1 MLEFIARS
9 FELTDSLSSEHA
21 LSLGTAAVRL
31 GQPGQAAQVGELC
44 TSLLEPSAYNLQV
57 VVVLLRATVEEHG
70 VPGATR
76 VLEGIIQL
84 LAEHWGGLGE
94 EAAQGSQP
102 ELVEKRRL
110 KRSQYFDSVLEQIY
124 DWLSRT
130 EQQRGGVA
138 LGAELRAQGVDWSAL
153 CDRVRAAL
161 ESRGLRVGRLSAMAE
176 LLRALSSS
184 NVTLNTAAALSGDNP
199 EASAVAASGSAA
211 LGSAAGPAPSDAGD
225 AALASASGGSIA
237 VNSSVST
244 GGALAAEEATVTLR
258 VSARYRELEQSLAAF
273 QKVLSKKEFTKA
285 RLIAEDI
292 KERIEN
298 FDVVQ
303 HFPGLFGDYFLGIA
317 RHSRELYERS
327 GNVDEPQWSALRRLY
342 QTDPA
347 RFLAAEE
354 PHGRRPGDRS

>member
-9 FELTDSLSSEHA
+9 FELTDSLNSEHA

-31 GQPGQAAQVGELC
+31 EQPGQAAQVRELC
-44 TSLLEPSAYNLQV
+44 EGLLEPSAYNLQV
-57 VVVLLRATVEEHG
+57 VVVLLRATVEENG
-70 VPGATR
+70 VPGAAR

-84 LAEHWGGLGE
+84 LAEHWGGLSE
-94 EAAQGSQP
+94 DAAGTLQP
-102 ELVEKRRL
+102 ELAAKRQL
-110 KRSQYFDSVLEQIY
+110 KRAQYFDSALEQIY

-138 LGAELRAQGVDWSAL
+138 LGAELRAQGVDWAAL

-161 ESRGLRVGRLSAMAE
+161 ENRGLRVGRLSATAE

-184 NVTLNTAAALSGDNP
+184 NVVAAASVNVVPALSGANP
-199 EASAVAASGSAA
+199 EASSSGDGAAGAAGPEAASGS
-211 LGSAAGPAPSDAGD
+211 GV
-225 AALASASGGSIA
+225 SGGS
-237 VNSSVST
+237 
-244 GGALAAEEATVTLR
+244 LAASGASGDGSLGAEVATVTLR

-273 QKVLSKKEFTKA
+273 QKVLEKKEFTKA

-292 KERIEN
+292 KDRIEN

-317 RHSRELYERS
+317 RHSRELYGSS

-354 PHGRRPGDRS
+354 PHARRPGDQRS